1 MSNELKIFENAEFG
15 TVRTTIIDNDP
26 WFVAVDAC
34 KALDLSNPSDILKR
48 LDDDEKMT
56 LSLTEGHSGKRGGAQ
71 MVNIVNEP
79 GLYTLVL
86 RSRKPQAKAFKRW
99 ITHDV
104 IPSIRKH
111 GVYATS
117 DTIDK
122 IIADPEY
129 GIKLLQALK
138 DERDKTRV
146 LTNKVKDQ
154 SRQIE
159 VMKPKATYYDIV
171 LSCKDAVAISQISK
185 DYGMSAQQ
193 MNKILYKHGVQY
205 KRGNTWLLYQKYA
218 DKGYT
223 KTQTRMY
230 TGKDGVVHPY
240 IHTCWTQKG
249 RMFIYEVMKKEGIFP
264 MIEQELNAYVG

>member
-15 TVRTTIIDNDP
+15 SVRTMLKNGEP
-26 WFVAVDAC
+26 WFVAADIC
-34 KALDLSNPSDILKR
+34 KALEIKNNRDILSR
-48 LDDDEKMT
+48 LDDDEKGVDLTDTPGGKQKMT
-56 LSLTEGHSGKRGGAQ
+56 T
-71 MVNIVNEP
+71 INEY

-86 RSRKPQAKAFKRW
+86 SSRKKEAKAFKRW
-99 ITHDV
+99 ITHEV
-104 IPSIRKH
+104 IPSIRKY
-111 GVYATS
+111 GAYATS

-193 MNKILYKHGVQY
+193 MNKILYKQGVQY

-249 RMFIYEVMKKEGIFP
+249 RMFIYEVMKKEGILP